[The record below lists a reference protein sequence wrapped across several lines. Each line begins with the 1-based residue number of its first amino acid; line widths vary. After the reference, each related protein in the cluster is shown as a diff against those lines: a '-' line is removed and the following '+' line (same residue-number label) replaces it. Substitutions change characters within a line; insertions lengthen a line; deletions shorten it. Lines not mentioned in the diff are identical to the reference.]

1 MYLFGPLSA
10 TPFWSII
17 GAVMKQTDPQYKLRL
32 SQELKDQVEAAA
44 KEAGRSMNAEIVAR
58 LEGSF
63 AGAGAESGGRRGS
76 NHVVDDLKRMAA
88 RIEQGGIVSGLR
100 MQYEASRMRLDALL
114 SRLYELQKAVD
125 RERSPQVIA
134 EMNTEI
140 DELRY
145 EVSKARK
152 ESDEIMKTLQY
163 ENTRLLSLADRDFNT
178 HKSKPTDPL

>member
-1 MYLFGPLSA
+1 MQDIFRSQFRLPVELA
-10 TPFWSII
+10 
-17 GAVMKQTDPQYKLRL
+17 DKLRE
-32 SQELKDQVEAAA
+32 SADASN
-44 KEAGRSMNAEIVAR
+44 RSMNAEVVAR

-63 AGAGAESGGRRGS
+63 AEDGAVGGARNGS
-76 NHVVDDLKRMAA
+76 SHAVDDLKRMAA

-114 SRLYELQKAVD
+114 SRLYELQKTVD

>member
-1 MYLFGPLSA
+1 M
-10 TPFWSII
+10 
-17 GAVMKQTDPQYKLRL
+17 
-32 SQELKDQVEAAA
+32 
-44 KEAGRSMNAEIVAR
+44 
-58 LEGSF
+58 
-63 AGAGAESGGRRGS
+63 
-76 NHVVDDLKRMAA
+76 
-88 RIEQGGIVSGLR
+88 SGLR

-125 RERSPQVIA
+125 RERSPQLIA

>member
-1 MYLFGPLSA
+1 MQDIFRSQFRLPVELA
-10 TPFWSII
+10 
-17 GAVMKQTDPQYKLRL
+17 DKLRE
-32 SQELKDQVEAAA
+32 SAEASN
-44 KEAGRSMNAEIVAR
+44 RSMNAEIVAR

-63 AGAGAESGGRRGS
+63 AGDGAEGDGRRGS
-76 NHVVDDLKRMAA
+76 RHAVDDLKRMAA

-114 SRLYELQKAVD
+114 SRLYELQKALD
-125 RERSPQVIA
+125 RERSPQAIV

-152 ESDEIMKTLQY
+152 ESEEIMKTLQY